1 MGVLDLIK
9 LAGSTVSSLL
19 VIGGFLVSLV
29 KPWRQRFVAWI
40 RKTSEVD
47 TQKEGIK
54 SLEKKMDL
62 QDKEIKKSIEEL
74 MTLMQDHVNKDKEK
88 AEITRILLSSDRD
101 IIRCQIT
108 EIYYHYCT
116 EKKLPVYEREN
127 LVYL

>member
-1 MGVLDLIK
+1 
-9 LAGSTVSSLL
+9 
-19 VIGGFLVSLV
+19 
-29 KPWRQRFVAWI
+29 
-40 RKTSEVD
+40 
-47 TQKEGIK
+47 
-54 SLEKKMDL
+54 MDL

-127 LVYL
+127 LVYLQERYIQLEGNSYIKTIYEAMMKWEVVYEIMK